1 MNRTADNIRMKLRI
15 SDQGLLLL
23 FGVRVLG
30 GLVDRVLLGE
40 EDRVLLMLPDDLL
53 GDELPRF
60 MVPPDPDGVLL

>member
-1 MNRTADNIRMKLRI
+1 MKLRI

-40 EDRVLLMLPDDLL
+40 EDRVLLMLLDDLL